1 MGLLLFV
8 GCMLVIMAIPF
19 VFVVAYVVHSD
30 PRSGFYSDWHWAFIV
45 GAVMAGAMALIGFA
59 FLGVVRFIEK
69 RRIKSLGYREDEN
82 DA

>member
-1 MGLLLFV
+1 
-8 GCMLVIMAIPF
+8 
-19 VFVVAYVVHSD
+19 
-30 PRSGFYSDWHWAFIV
+30 
-45 GAVMAGAMALIGFA
+45 MALIGFA